1 MIRRSVKIQVAA
13 FVALSLLGVS
23 YLSLNYIGLGARLFG
38 DRYTVS
44 ADFADSGG
52 IFPNAE
58 VTYRGVPVGR
68 VGAMHL
74 LPDGVRVDLRIDPG
88 KPRIPANAKA
98 VVTDRSAVG
107 EQFVDLVP
115 SSAGGPYLRPG
126 AVIPMDRNEI
136 PTSTQTLLLNLDLLV
151 RNVDR
156 RALATVVDE
165 LGTAFAATGTDLQ
178 QLLDYGDRLLSAAS
192 DALPQTIRLIEDS
205 RTVLDTFNSQAAP
218 FRNFA
223 HQLRLLTDQLRAS
236 DPDLRAVL
244 ANGPPAVSE
253 LTGLIRDNRT
263 DAGVLLANLLT
274 TSNLLVRR
282 VSGIR
287 QVLSAYPAITAGGYT
302 SVLPDGAVHF
312 GLVLNADDPPPCIR
326 GYEATDTRFPQDTTD
341 TRANTRARCAEPRGS
356 GTDVRGDQNVPRN
369 GVPAAEPGSVAYQGG
384 APASGG
390 PSRAPAGPSAGP
402 SAGPIAGPSAGP
414 GSGVD
419 GGSQVGDAALLGDRS
434 WLGPLLAG
442 LAG

>member
-1 MIRRSVKIQVAA
+1 VIRRSVKIRVVA
-13 FVALSLLGVS
+13 FVVLSLLGVS

-38 DRYTVS
+38 GQYTVS

-68 VGAMHL
+68 VAAMHL
-74 LPDGVRVDLRIDPG
+74 LPDGVRVDLRIDPH
-88 KPRIPANAKA
+88 KPRIPASAKA

-115 SSAGGPYLRPG
+115 AGAGGPYLEPG
-126 AVIPMDRNEI
+126 AVIPMSRNQI

-151 RNVDR
+151 RGVDR

-165 LGTAFAATGTDLQ
+165 LGTAFAGTGTDLQ
-178 QLLDYGDRLLSAAS
+178 QLLDYGDQLLTAAS
-192 DALPQTIRLIEDS
+192 AALPQTIRLIDDS
-205 RTVLDTFNSQAAP
+205 RTVLETVNSTGAP
-218 FRNFA
+218 LRNFA
-223 HQLRLLTDQLRAS
+223 RQLRLLTGALRAG
-236 DPDLRAVL
+236 DPDLRRVL

-274 TSNLLVRR
+274 TSDLLVRR
-282 VSGIR
+282 VNGVR
-287 QVLSAYPAITAGGYT
+287 QVLSAYPAVAAGGYT
-302 SVLPDGAVHF
+302 TVLPGGAVHF
-312 GLVLNADDPPPCIR
+312 GLVLNSDDPPPCVR
-326 GYEATDTRFPQDTTD
+326 GYQATDTRFPQDTSD
-341 TRANTRARCAEPRGS
+341 TRANTGARCAEPRGS
-356 GTDVRGDQNVPRN
+356 NTDVRGNQNVPSN
-369 GVPAAEPGSVAYQGG
+369 GVPPAEPGSRAYQGG
-384 APASGG
+384 APAAAN
-390 PSRAPAGPSAGP
+390 PAPAPAGPN
-402 SAGPIAGPSAGP
+402 
-414 GSGVD
+414 SGVNV
-419 GGSQVGDAALLGDRS
+419 GTQSGDAQLLGDRS